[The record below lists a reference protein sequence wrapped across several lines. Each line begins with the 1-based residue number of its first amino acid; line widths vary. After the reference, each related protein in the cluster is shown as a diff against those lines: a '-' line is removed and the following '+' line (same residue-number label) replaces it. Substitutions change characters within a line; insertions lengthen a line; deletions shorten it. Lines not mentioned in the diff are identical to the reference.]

1 MTRRELRYEA
11 PFIHYVPQVG
21 ERTMSVKFE
30 NVTYEYPAEESA
42 VVAVKGVTLE
52 IEDGSFVCIC
62 GENGSGKSTL
72 AKLMNGLLQPTA
84 GEVTVDG
91 RTTSTESEEELFAIR
106 QKVGMVFQNPDNQ
119 MIASIIED
127 EIAFGPE
134 NLGVPRE
141 EIEVRI
147 TESLE
152 AVGMTE
158 HRHHTPYKLSGGQKQ
173 RIAIAAVLAMRPE
186 VLVLDESTAM
196 LDPKGRAEVL
206 KVAHELHKQGIT
218 IVLITHF
225 MEEAVQADRLI
236 VMSEGQIVMDGTPAE
251 VFRDREGIERYDLE
265 LPVVDYLA
273 SELIKAGLPLAEKV
287 YSESELA
294 EEICRSK

>member
-1 MTRRELRYEA
+1 MA
-11 PFIHYVPQVG
+11 I
-21 ERTMSVKFE
+21 KFE
-30 NVTYEYPAEESA
+30 KVTYEYPAEDNA
-42 VVAVKGVTLE
+42 VVAVKGVDLE

-72 AKLMNGLLQPTA
+72 AKLMNGLLQPTS
-84 GEVTVDG
+84 GVVTVDG
-91 RTTSTESEEELFAIR
+91 KTTATDMEEELFAIR

-141 EIEVRI
+141 EIGERI
-147 TESLE
+147 EYALS

-158 HRHHTPYKLSGGQKQ
+158 YRHNTPYKLSGGQKQ

-206 KVAHELHKQGIT
+206 KVAHELNNQHIT

-225 MEEAVQADRLI
+225 MEEATQADRVV
-236 VMSEGQIVMDGTPAE
+236 VMSEGRIVMDGTPE
-251 VFRDREGIERYDLE
+251 RVFRDRESIEKYDLE
-265 LPVVDYLA
+265 LPISDAIAADLIQAGIPLENKIY
-273 SELIKAGLPLAEKV
+273 SEKALAE
-287 YSESELA
+287 A
-294 EEICRSK
+294 ICRLK

>member
-1 MTRRELRYEA
+1 MA
-11 PFIHYVPQVG
+11 I
-21 ERTMSVKFE
+21 KFE
-30 NVTYEYPAEESA
+30 KVTYEYPAEDNA
-42 VVAVKGVTLE
+42 VVAVKGVDLE

-72 AKLMNGLLQPTA
+72 AKLMNGLLQPTS
-84 GEVTVDG
+84 GVVTVDG
-91 RTTSTESEEELFAIR
+91 RTTATDQEEELFAIR

-141 EIEVRI
+141 EIGERI
-147 TESLE
+147 EYALS

-158 HRHHTPYKLSGGQKQ
+158 YRHNTPYKLSGGQKQ

-206 KVAHELHKQGIT
+206 KVAHELNDQGIT

-225 MEEAVQADRLI
+225 MEEATQADRVV
-236 VMSEGQIVMDGTPAE
+236 VMSEGRIVMDGTPE
-251 VFRDREGIERYDLE
+251 KVFRDRANIEKYDLE
-265 LPVVDYLA
+265 LPIADAIAADL
-273 SELIKAGLPLAEKV
+273 LQAGLPLEDKI
-287 YSESELA
+287 YSEKTLA
-294 EEICRSK
+294 EAICRLK

>member
-1 MTRRELRYEA
+1 M
-11 PFIHYVPQVG
+11 PI
-21 ERTMSVKFE
+21 KFE
-30 NVTYEYPAEESA
+30 NVTYEYPAEENA
-42 VVAVKGVTLE
+42 VVAVKDVSFE
-52 IEDGSFVCIC
+52 IADGSFVCVC

-72 AKLMNGLLQPTA
+72 AKLMNGLLQPTS
-84 GEVTVDG
+84 GSVTVDDK
-91 RTTSTESEEELFAIR
+91 STATEVESELFAIR

-134 NLGVPRE
+134 NLGIPRE
-141 EIEVRI
+141 EIGERI
-147 TESLE
+147 TYALD
-152 AVGMTE
+152 AVGMSE
-158 HRHHTPYKLSGGQKQ
+158 YRHNTPYKLSGGQKQ

-206 KVAHELHKQGIT
+206 KVAHELHSQGIT

-225 MEEAVQADRLI
+225 MEEATQADRVI
-236 VMSEGQIVMDGTPAE
+236 VMSGGGLVMDGTPEE

-265 LPVVDYLA
+265 LPIVDYLA
-273 SELIKAGLPLAEKV
+273 AELIKEGVPLEEKIYNV
-287 YSESELA
+287 EELA
-294 EEICRSK
+294 EGICRSK

>member
-1 MTRRELRYEA
+1 MA
-11 PFIHYVPQVG
+11 I
-21 ERTMSVKFE
+21 KFE
-30 NVTYEYPAEESA
+30 KVTYEYPAEDNA
-42 VVAVKGVTLE
+42 VVAVKGVDLE

-72 AKLMNGLLQPTA
+72 AKLMNGLLHPTS
-84 GEVTVDG
+84 GVVTVDG
-91 RTTSTESEEELFAIR
+91 KTTATDVEEELFAIR

-141 EIEVRI
+141 EIGERI
-147 TESLE
+147 EYALS

-158 HRHHTPYKLSGGQKQ
+158 YRHNTPYKLSGGQKQ

-206 KVAHELHKQGIT
+206 KVAHELNDQGIT

-225 MEEAVQADRLI
+225 MEEATQADRVV
-236 VMSEGQIVMDGTPAE
+236 VMSEGRIVMDGTPE
-251 VFRDREGIERYDLE
+251 KVFRDRESIEKYDLE
-265 LPVVDYLA
+265 LPIADAIAADLLQAGFPLEDKIY
-273 SELIKAGLPLAEKV
+273 SEKALAE
-287 YSESELA
+287 A
-294 EEICRSK
+294 ICRLK

>member
-1 MTRRELRYEA
+1 MA
-11 PFIHYVPQVG
+11 I
-21 ERTMSVKFE
+21 KFE
-30 NVTYEYPAEESA
+30 KVTYEYPAEDNA
-42 VVAVKGVTLE
+42 VVAVKNVDLE

-72 AKLMNGLLQPTA
+72 AKLMNGLLQPTS
-84 GEVTVDG
+84 GVVTVDG
-91 RTTSTESEEELFAIR
+91 RTTATDQEEELFAIR

-141 EIEVRI
+141 EIGERI
-147 TESLE
+147 EYALS

-158 HRHHTPYKLSGGQKQ
+158 YRHNTPYKLSGGQEQ

-206 KVAHELHKQGIT
+206 KVAHELNDQGIT

-225 MEEAVQADRLI
+225 MEEATQADRVV
-236 VMSEGQIVMDGTPAE
+236 VMSEGRIVMDGTPE
-251 VFRDREGIERYDLE
+251 KVFRDRESIEKYDLE
-265 LPVVDYLA
+265 LPIADAIAADL
-273 SELIKAGLPLAEKV
+273 LQAGD
-287 YSESELA
+287 
-294 EEICRSK
+294 

>member
-1 MTRRELRYEA
+1 MPIR
-11 PFIHYVPQVG
+11 FD
-21 ERTMSVKFE
+21 
-30 NVTYEYPAEESA
+30 NVTYAYPAEESDL
-42 VVAVKGVTLE
+42 VAVREVSLT

-84 GEVTVDG
+84 GVVTVDG
-91 RTTSTESEEELFAIR
+91 KTTATEEETELFAIR

-119 MIASIIED
+119 MVASIIED

-141 EIEVRI
+141 EIGERI
-147 TESLE
+147 TYALE
-152 AVGMTE
+152 AVGMSE
-158 HRHHTPYKLSGGQKQ
+158 HRKHTPYKLSGGQKQ

-206 KVAHELHKQGIT
+206 KVAEDLHRQGIT
-218 IVLITHF
+218 VVLITHF
-225 MEEAVQADRLI
+225 MEEAARADRVV
-236 VMSEGQIVMDGTPAE
+236 VMKDGRVVMDGAPE
-251 VFRDREGIERYDLE
+251 EIFRDREAIAKYDLE
-265 LPVVDYLA
+265 LPVADALA
-273 SELIKAGLPLAEKV
+273 ATLIEAGLPLEDKI
-287 YSESELA
+287 YGESELA
-294 EEICRSK
+294 EAICRSK

>member
-1 MTRRELRYEA
+1 MPIR
-11 PFIHYVPQVG
+11 
-21 ERTMSVKFE
+21 FE
-30 NVTYEYPAEESA
+30 NVTYEYPAEENA
-42 VVAVKGVTLE
+42 VVAVRGVNLT

-72 AKLMNGLLQPTA
+72 AKLMNGLLQPTS
-84 GEVTVDG
+84 GVVTVDSK
-91 RTTSTESEEELFAIR
+91 TTSTEEESELFAIR

-119 MIASIIED
+119 MVASIIED

-141 EIEVRI
+141 EIGERI
-147 TESLE
+147 AYALE
-152 AVGMTE
+152 AVGMSGY
-158 HRHHTPYKLSGGQKQ
+158 RHQTPYKLSGGQKQ

-206 KVAHELHKQGIT
+206 KVARELNEQGIT

-225 MEEAVQADRLI
+225 MEEATHADRVI
-236 VMSEGQIVMDGTPAE
+236 VMKEGAVVMDGTPE
-251 VFRDREGIERYDLE
+251 EIFRDGDAVARNDLE
-265 LPVVDYLA
+265 LPVADALA
-273 SELIKAGLPLAEKV
+273 AELIAAGFPLEKTI
-287 YSESELA
+287 YSESALA
-294 EEICRSK
+294 EAICRSK

>member
-1 MTRRELRYEA
+1 MPIR
-11 PFIHYVPQVG
+11 
-21 ERTMSVKFE
+21 FE
-30 NVTYEYPAEESA
+30 NVTYEYPAEENA

-52 IEDGSFVCIC
+52 IEDGSFVCVC

-72 AKLMNGLLQPTA
+72 AKLMNGLLQPTS
-84 GEVTVDG
+84 GSVTVDG
-91 RTTSTESEEELFAIR
+91 KTTATEEEPELFAIR

-141 EIEVRI
+141 EIGERI
-147 TESLE
+147 TYALE
-152 AVGMTE
+152 AVGMSE

-206 KVAHELHKQGIT
+206 KVARELNEQGIT
-218 IVLITHF
+218 VVLITHF
-225 MEEAVQADRLI
+225 MDEAVTADRI
-236 VMSEGQIVMDGTPAE
+236 VVMSNGSVVMDGTPQE
-251 VFRDREGIERYDLE
+251 VFRDREGIKKYHLE
-265 LPVVDYLA
+265 LPVADDLA
-273 SELIKAGLPLAEKV
+273 AELMQEGVPIDPVV
-287 YSESELA
+287 YSESTLA
-294 EEICRSK
+294 EAICRSK

>member
-1 MTRRELRYEA
+1 M
-11 PFIHYVPQVG
+11 PI
-21 ERTMSVKFE
+21 KFE
-30 NVTYEYPAEESA
+30 NVNYEYPTEDKS

-52 IEDGSFVCIC
+52 IEDGSFVCVC

-72 AKLMNGLLQPTA
+72 AKLMNGLLAPTS
-84 GEVTVDG
+84 GVVTVDG
-91 RTTSTESEEELFAIR
+91 RSTATEEETELFAIR

-141 EIEVRI
+141 EIGERI
-147 TESLE
+147 DYALS

-158 HRHHTPYKLSGGQKQ
+158 YRYNTPYKLSGGQKQ
-173 RIAIAAVLAMRPE
+173 RIAIAAVLAMKPE

-196 LDPKGRAEVL
+196 LDPKGRAEVI
-206 KVAHELHKQGIT
+206 KVAEELNKQGIT

-225 MEEAVQADRLI
+225 MEEATRADRVI
-236 VMSEGQIVMDGTPAE
+236 VMNGGSVVMDGTPAE
-251 VFRDREGIERYDLE
+251 IFRKREEIERYDLE
-265 LPVVDYLA
+265 LPVADA
-273 SELIKAGLPLAEKV
+273 IAAALIGEGLPLEDRI
-287 YSESELA
+287 YSASELA
-294 EEICRSK
+294 EAICRSK

>member
-1 MTRRELRYEA
+1 MA
-11 PFIHYVPQVG
+11 I
-21 ERTMSVKFE
+21 KFE
-30 NVTYEYPAEESA
+30 KVTYEYPAEDNA
-42 VVAVKGVTLE
+42 VVAVKGVDLE

-72 AKLMNGLLQPTA
+72 AKLMNGLLQPTS
-84 GEVTVDG
+84 GVVTVDG
-91 RTTSTESEEELFAIR
+91 KTTVTDEEEELFAIR

-141 EIEVRI
+141 EIGERI
-147 TESLE
+147 EYALS

-158 HRHHTPYKLSGGQKQ
+158 YRHNTPYKLSGGQKQ

-206 KVAHELHKQGIT
+206 KVAHELNDQGIT

-225 MEEAVQADRLI
+225 MEEATQADRVV
-236 VMSEGQIVMDGTPAE
+236 VMSEGRIVMDGTPE
-251 VFRDREGIERYDLE
+251 KVFRDRESIEKYDLE
-265 LPVVDYLA
+265 LPIADAIAADL
-273 SELIKAGLPLAEKV
+273 LQAGLPLEDKI
-287 YSESELA
+287 YSEKALA
-294 EEICRSK
+294 EAICRLK

>member
-1 MTRRELRYEA
+1 MA
-11 PFIHYVPQVG
+11 I
-21 ERTMSVKFE
+21 KFE
-30 NVTYEYPAEESA
+30 KVTYEYPAEDNA
-42 VVAVKGVTLE
+42 VVAVKGVDLE

-62 GENGSGKSTL
+62 GKNGSGKSTL
-72 AKLMNGLLQPTA
+72 AKLMNGLLQPTS
-84 GEVTVDG
+84 GVVTVDG
-91 RTTSTESEEELFAIR
+91 KITATEEEEELFAIR

-141 EIEVRI
+141 EIGERI
-147 TESLE
+147 EYALS

-158 HRHHTPYKLSGGQKQ
+158 YRHNTPYKLSGGQKQ

-206 KVAHELHKQGIT
+206 KVAHELNNQHIT

-225 MEEAVQADRLI
+225 MEEATQADRVV
-236 VMSEGQIVMDGTPAE
+236 VMSEGRIVMDGTPE
-251 VFRDREGIERYDLE
+251 RVFRDRESIEKYDLE
-265 LPVVDYLA
+265 LPISDA
-273 SELIKAGLPLAEKV
+273 IAADLIQAGLSLENKIYSEKTLAE
-287 YSESELA
+287 A
-294 EEICRSK
+294 ICRLK

>member
-1 MTRRELRYEA
+1 MPIR
-11 PFIHYVPQVG
+11 FDHV
-21 ERTMSVKFE
+21 S
-30 NVTYEYPAEESA
+30 YEYPSEDSP
-42 VVAVKGVTLE
+42 VLAVKDVSLD

-72 AKLMNGLLQPTA
+72 AKLINGLLQPTK

-91 RTTSTESEEELFAIR
+91 ATTSTEEESELFAIR

-141 EIEVRI
+141 EIEERI
-147 TESLE
+147 TYALE
-152 AVGMTE
+152 AVGMSE

-173 RIAIAAVLAMRPE
+173 RIAIASVLAMRPE

-196 LDPKGRAEVL
+196 LDPKGRKEVL
-206 KVAHELHKQGIT
+206 KVAHELNNQHIT
-218 IVLITHF
+218 IILITHF
-225 MEEAVQADRLI
+225 MEEAAQADRVI
-236 VMSEGQIVMDGTPAE
+236 VMNRGEIVMDDVPQKI
-251 VFRDREGIERYDLE
+251 FSDREKLERYDLE
-265 LPVVDYLA
+265 LPVVDEIA
-273 SELIKAGLPLAEKV
+273 SELIEAGIPIPSQI
-287 YSESELA
+287 YGESELA
-294 EEICRSK
+294 EAIWRSK

>member
-1 MTRRELRYEA
+1 M
-11 PFIHYVPQVG
+11 PI
-21 ERTMSVKFE
+21 KFDH
-30 NVTYEYPAEESA
+30 VTYEYPMEEKP
-42 VVAVKGVTLE
+42 VVAVKDVSFE
-52 IEDGSFVCIC
+52 IADGSFVCVC

-72 AKLMNGLLQPTA
+72 AKLMNGLLQPTS
-84 GEVTVDG
+84 GTVTVDDK
-91 RTTSTESEEELFAIR
+91 STATEVEKELFAIR

-141 EIEVRI
+141 EIGERI
-147 TESLE
+147 TYALN
-152 AVGMTE
+152 AVGMSE

-173 RIAIAAVLAMRPE
+173 RVAIAAVLAMRPE

-206 KVAHELHKQGIT
+206 KVAQELHSQGIT

-225 MEEAVQADRLI
+225 MEEATQADRVI
-236 VMSEGQIVMDGTPAE
+236 VMSSGEVVMDGTPEE
-251 VFRDREGIERYDLE
+251 VFHDREGIERYDLE
-265 LPVVDYLA
+265 LPIVDDVAAALSQQGVPIEDKIY
-273 SELIKAGLPLAEKV
+273 SVSTLAE
-287 YSESELA
+287 A
-294 EEICRSK
+294 ICRSK

>member
-1 MTRRELRYEA
+1 MA
-11 PFIHYVPQVG
+11 I
-21 ERTMSVKFE
+21 KFE
-30 NVTYEYPAEESA
+30 KVTYEYPAEDNA
-42 VVAVKGVTLE
+42 VVAVKGVDLE

-72 AKLMNGLLQPTA
+72 AKLMNGLLQPTS
-84 GEVTVDG
+84 GVVTVDG
-91 RTTSTESEEELFAIR
+91 KTTATDMEEELFAIR

-141 EIEVRI
+141 EIGERI
-147 TESLE
+147 EYALS

-158 HRHHTPYKLSGGQKQ
+158 YRHNTPYKLSGGQKQ

-206 KVAHELHKQGIT
+206 KVAHELNDQGIT

-225 MEEAVQADRLI
+225 MEEATQADRVV
-236 VMSEGQIVMDGTPAE
+236 VMSEGRIVMDGTPE
-251 VFRDREGIERYDLE
+251 RVFRDRESIEKYDLE
-265 LPVVDYLA
+265 LPISDA
-273 SELIKAGLPLAEKV
+273 IAADLIQAGLALENKIYSEKALAE
-287 YSESELA
+287 A
-294 EEICRSK
+294 ICRLK

>member
-1 MTRRELRYEA
+1 M
-11 PFIHYVPQVG
+11 PI
-21 ERTMSVKFE
+21 KFD
-30 NVTYEYPAEESA
+30 NVTYEYPGDDKA
-42 VVAVKGVTLE
+42 VVAVKEVSLE
-52 IEDGSFVCIC
+52 IADGSFVCVC

-72 AKLMNGLLQPTA
+72 AKLMNGLLAPTA
-84 GEVTVDG
+84 GVVTVDG
-91 RTTSTESEEELFAIR
+91 KTTATEEEAELFAIR

-141 EIEVRI
+141 EIGERI
-147 TESLE
+147 DYALS

-158 HRHHTPYKLSGGQKQ
+158 YRYNTPYKLSGGQKQ
-173 RIAIAAVLAMRPE
+173 RIAIAAVLAMKPE

-196 LDPKGRAEVL
+196 LDPKGRAEVM
-206 KVAHELHKQGIT
+206 KVAEELNKQGIT

-225 MEEAVQADRLI
+225 MEEATRADRVI
-236 VMSEGQIVMDGTPAE
+236 VMNEGCVVMDGTPTE
-251 VFRDREGIERYDLE
+251 IFRKREEIERYDLE
-265 LPVVDYLA
+265 LPVADA
-273 SELIKAGLPLAEKV
+273 IAAALIEEGLPLQDKI

-294 EEICRSK
+294 EAICRSK

>member
-1 MTRRELRYEA
+1 M
-11 PFIHYVPQVG
+11 PI
-21 ERTMSVKFE
+21 KFDH
-30 NVTYEYPAEESA
+30 VTYEYPMEEKP
-42 VVAVKGVTLE
+42 VVAVKDVSFE
-52 IEDGSFVCIC
+52 IADGSFVCVC

-72 AKLMNGLLQPTA
+72 AKLMNGLLQPTS
-84 GEVTVDG
+84 GTVTVDDK
-91 RTTSTESEEELFAIR
+91 STATEVEKELFAIR

-141 EIEVRI
+141 EIGERI
-147 TESLE
+147 TYALD
-152 AVGMTE
+152 AVGMSE

-173 RIAIAAVLAMRPE
+173 RVAIAAVLAMRPE

-206 KVAHELHKQGIT
+206 KVAHELHAQGIT

-225 MEEAVQADRLI
+225 MEEATQADRVI
-236 VMSEGQIVMDGTPAE
+236 VMSSGEVVMDGTPEE

-265 LPVVDYLA
+265 LPIVDDVAAALSQQGVPIEDKIY
-273 SELIKAGLPLAEKV
+273 SVSTLAE
-287 YSESELA
+287 A
-294 EEICRSK
+294 ICRSK

>member
-1 MTRRELRYEA
+1 M
-11 PFIHYVPQVG
+11 PIVFD
-21 ERTMSVKFE
+21 
-30 NVTYEYPAEESA
+30 NVTYEYPAEDAA
-42 VVAVKGVTLE
+42 VVAVRKVNLR

-72 AKLMNGLLQPTA
+72 AKLMNGLLQPTS
-84 GEVTVDG
+84 GTVTVDG
-91 RTTSTESEEELFAIR
+91 KSTATEEETELFAIR

-141 EIEVRI
+141 EIGERI
-147 TESLE
+147 TYALE
-152 AVGMTE
+152 AVGMSE

-206 KVAHELHKQGIT
+206 KVASELHRQGIT
-218 IVLITHF
+218 VVLITHF
-225 MEEAVQADRLI
+225 MEEAAQADRVI
-236 VMSEGQIVMDGTPAE
+236 VMSAGEVVMDGTPKE
-251 VFRDREGIERYDLE
+251 VFRDREKIEKYDLE
-265 LPVVDYLA
+265 LPVADRIA
-273 SELIKAGLPLAEKV
+273 AKLIQEGVPLEDKI
-287 YSESELA
+287 YSVSELA
-294 EEICRSK
+294 EAICRSK

>member
-1 MTRRELRYEA
+1 MA
-11 PFIHYVPQVG
+11 I
-21 ERTMSVKFE
+21 KFE
-30 NVTYEYPAEESA
+30 KVTYEYPAEDNA
-42 VVAVKGVTLE
+42 VVAVKNVDLE

-72 AKLMNGLLQPTA
+72 AKLMNGLLQPTS
-84 GEVTVDG
+84 GVVTVDG
-91 RTTSTESEEELFAIR
+91 KTTATEEEEELFAIR

-141 EIEVRI
+141 EIGERI
-147 TESLE
+147 EYALS

-158 HRHHTPYKLSGGQKQ
+158 YRHNTPYKLSGGQKQ

-206 KVAHELHKQGIT
+206 KVAHELNDQGIT

-225 MEEAVQADRLI
+225 MEEATQADRVV
-236 VMSEGQIVMDGTPAE
+236 VMSEGKVVMDGTPEA
-251 VFRDREGIERYDLE
+251 VFRDRASIEKYDLE
-265 LPVVDYLA
+265 LPIADAIAADLSQV
-273 SELIKAGLPLAEKV
+273 GLPLENKI
-287 YSESELA
+287 YSEKTLA
-294 EEICRSK
+294 EAICRLK

>member
-1 MTRRELRYEA
+1 M
-11 PFIHYVPQVG
+11 PI
-21 ERTMSVKFE
+21 KFE
-30 NVTYEYPAEESA
+30 KVTYEYPAEENA
-42 VVAVKGVTLE
+42 VVAVKDVSLE
-52 IEDGSFVCIC
+52 IADGSFVCIC

-72 AKLMNGLLQPTA
+72 AMLMNGLLQPTS
-84 GEVTVDG
+84 GCVTVDG
-91 RTTSTESEEELFAIR
+91 KTTSTEEEEELFAIR

-141 EIEVRI
+141 EIGERI
-147 TESLE
+147 DYALS

-158 HRHHTPYKLSGGQKQ
+158 HRRHTPYKLSGGQKQ

-196 LDPKGRAEVL
+196 LDPKGRGEVL
-206 KVAHELHKQGIT
+206 KVAEELNKQGIT

-225 MEEAVQADRLI
+225 MEEATRADRVI
-236 VMSEGQIVMDGTPAE
+236 VMSEGKVVMDGTPE
-251 VFRDREGIERYDLE
+251 QVFRDRESIERYDLE
-265 LPVVDYLA
+265 LPAPDAVA
-273 SELIKAGLPLAEKV
+273 AELIKAGLPLEDKI
-287 YSESELA
+287 YSESSLA
-294 EEICRSK
+294 EAICRLK

>member
-1 MTRRELRYEA
+1 
-11 PFIHYVPQVG
+11 
-21 ERTMSVKFE
+21 MSIKFD
-30 NVTYEYPAEESA
+30 NVTYEYPGEGRP
-42 VVAVKGVTLE
+42 VVAVKEVSLE
-52 IEDGSFVCIC
+52 IADGSFVCVC

-72 AKLMNGLLQPTA
+72 AKLMNGLIAPTS
-84 GEVTVDG
+84 GVVTVDDK
-91 RTTSTESEEELFAIR
+91 TTATEEEAALFAIR

-141 EIEVRI
+141 EIGERI
-147 TESLE
+147 DYALS

-158 HRHHTPYKLSGGQKQ
+158 YRHNTPYKLSGGQKQ
-173 RIAIAAVLAMRPE
+173 RIAIAAVLAMKPE

-196 LDPKGRAEVL
+196 LDPKGRREVL
-206 KVAHELHKQGIT
+206 KVAEELNRQGIT

-225 MEEAVQADRLI
+225 MEEATHADRII
-236 VMSEGQIVMDGTPAE
+236 VMNEGRVVMDGAPAE
-251 VFRDREGIERYDLE
+251 IFRKREEIERYDLE
-265 LPVVDYLA
+265 LPVADA
-273 SELIKAGLPLAEKV
+273 IAAELIGEGVPLPDKI

-294 EEICRSK
+294 EAICLSK